1 MSLSHEWKLSL
12 FPRERIKRW
21 TGKQAY
27 LFGKEGVGM
36 GCIVVNN
43 KREHI
48 SRRCGPLEMCRKN
61 SLYSSLVLLEEV
73 PSHFWVNCLSWR
85 LAFRV
90 GYRSWVWICL
100 GGRKVSIRI
109 SQEICISISL
119 VCVLALSLSNAH
131 FDLFILRIP
140 GSMCYVSVWAWQ
152 LTLYSPFFLPTLP
165 RNGLKWSLWGS
176 VGRMGTKPVLWECRE
191 VFFTVLRQVNSS
203 SREHLSLGTR
213 GREGC
218 NES

>member
-21 TGKQAY
+21 TGKQVY

-36 GCIVVNN
+36 GCIVNNN

-48 SRRCGPLEMCRKN
+48 SRGCGPLEMCRKN

-90 GYRSWVWICL
+90 GYRIWVWICL

-109 SQEICISISL
+109 SQEIGISISL
-119 VCVLALSLSNAH
+119 GCVLALSLSNAR

-152 LTLYSPFFLPTLP
+152 LTLYSPSFSLPCPEMVLNGAFGFSGQNGDKACALGVQGGFLHCRKTGELFFQ
-165 RNGLKWSLWGS
+165 RAFIFG
-176 VGRMGTKPVLWECRE
+176 
-191 VFFTVLRQVNSS
+191 
-203 SREHLSLGTR
+203 H
-213 GREGC
+213 
-218 NES
+218 